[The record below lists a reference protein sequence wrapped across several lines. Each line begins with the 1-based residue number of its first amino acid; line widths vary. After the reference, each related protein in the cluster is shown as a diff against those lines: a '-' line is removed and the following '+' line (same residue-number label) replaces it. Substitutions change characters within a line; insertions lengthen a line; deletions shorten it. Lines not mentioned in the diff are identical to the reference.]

1 MAYFIKEMPTEERP
15 RERLIK
21 LGPKSLTTSELLAII
36 LETGTKEES
45 VIDLSKRVL
54 YELSSN
60 QKLTKLNY
68 HELTKVKGIKMA
80 NACKI
85 LAAIE
90 LGTRLNNDKI
100 QHNMAIKSDYD
111 IYNLVY
117 DEIKNLDQ
125 ETLYVIYLN
134 AQHQLISVENIFVG
148 TLDQVLIHPR
158 EIFKKAYQL
167 SSNSIILVHNHPSGN
182 SKPSDQDLKITKNI
196 IEIGSILQ
204 ISVLDHVIIGHNE
217 FYSIRKRHKTTL

>member
-1 MAYFIKEMPTEERP
+1 MAYFIKEMPNEERP

-45 VIDLSKRVL
+45 VLDLSKRVL
-54 YELSSN
+54 YELSSK
-60 QKLTKLNY
+60 QQLTKLNY
-68 HELTKVKGIKMA
+68 HELIKVKGIKMA
-80 NACKI
+80 KACKI

-100 QHNMAIKSDYD
+100 QHNMAIRSDYD